1 MNDVNFST
9 QGGCIGINFVTR
21 VRHAGLIIV

>member
-1 MNDVNFST
+1 MNEGNFST
-9 QGGCIGINFVTR
+9 QGGCIEINFVTR